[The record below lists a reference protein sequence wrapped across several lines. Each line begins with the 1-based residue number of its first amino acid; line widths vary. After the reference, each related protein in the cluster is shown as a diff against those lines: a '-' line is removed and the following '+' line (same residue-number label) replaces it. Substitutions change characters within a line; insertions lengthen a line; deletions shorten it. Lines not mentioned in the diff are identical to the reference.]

1 MNKFL
6 IQRRKIVYYGKSFLA
21 LFIPKFFFRIRIDS
35 ELKKINN
42 YDLKYLESRV
52 NYYNKIEKKFQL
64 DSESLNINEL
74 FKIQIKKIKSKA
86 FQNKKI
92 KKRTTYFFDL
102 YKYLSYFP
110 PFFKVRFK
118 FGDITEN
125 FSFPIIVKSR
135 PIDKN
140 KNSVIMKLNE
150 VRHFYFLN
158 DNKKFTE
165 KKDMAVWRG
174 NSKNSEARLNF
185 VKNYYDVP
193 IYNIGQHNP
202 KVDKPW
208 YRGYMPISRQLC
220 YKFIFCIEGADT
232 ATNIKWVMSSNSLCV
247 MPKPKYETWFMEGR
261 LIKDFHYIEVEND
274 FSDAEDKIQYYLKN
288 IDKSI
293 KIIENA
299 NQYIKQFKDLEQ
311 ERLISLMV
319 LNKFFKYSDQTN

>member
-21 LFIPKFFFRIRIDS
+21 LFIPKFLFRIRIDS

-118 FGDITEN
+118 FSLYSTEEEVKLSLTFF
-125 FSFPIIVKSR
+125 FSLDFLGQEISK
-135 PIDKN
+135 
-140 KNSVIMKLNE
+140 KLPRDGGNL
-150 VRHFYFLN
+150 VTQYQ
-158 DNKKFTE
+158 TE
-165 KKDMAVWRG
+165 PPGPV
-174 NSKNSEARLNF
+174 SC
-185 VKNYYDVP
+185 
-193 IYNIGQHNP
+193 H
-202 KVDKPW
+202 
-208 YRGYMPISRQLC
+208 C
-220 YKFIFCIEGADT
+220 
-232 ATNIKWVMSSNSLCV
+232 
-247 MPKPKYETWFMEGR
+247 
-261 LIKDFHYIEVEND
+261 
-274 FSDAEDKIQYYLKN
+274 
-288 IDKSI
+288 
-293 KIIENA
+293 
-299 NQYIKQFKDLEQ
+299 
-311 ERLISLMV
+311 
-319 LNKFFKYSDQTN
+319 

>member
-6 IQRRKIVYYGKSFLA
+6 IQRRKIIYYLKNSFT
-21 LFIPKFFFRIRIDS
+21 LFIPKFFFRISIDY

-42 YDLKYLESRV
+42 YDLKYLKSRV

-64 DSESLNINEL
+64 NSESFNANDL
-74 FKIQIKKIKSKA
+74 FKKQMKKFKGKI
-86 FQNKKI
+86 FQNKNI

-110 PFFKVRFK
+110 PFFKVNFK
-118 FGDITEN
+118 FGDVTEN
-125 FSFPIIVKSR
+125 FSFPVIVKSR
-135 PIDKN
+135 PINKN

-150 VRHFYFLN
+150 VRHFYFLK
-158 DNKKFTE
+158 DNKKFNE
-165 KKDMAVWRG
+165 KKNMAVWRG

-185 VKNYYDVP
+185 IKNYYHVP
-193 IYNIGQHNP
+193 IFNIGQHSP
-202 KVDKPW
+202 KVDRPW
-208 YRGYMPISRQLC
+208 YRGYMPISEQLC

-274 FSDAEDKIQYYLKN
+274 FSDAEDKIHYYLKN
-288 IDKSI
+288 IEKSI
-293 KIIENA
+293 KIIGNA
-299 NQYIKQFKDLEQ
+299 NQYIKQFKDFEQ

-319 LNKFFKYSDQTN
+319 LNKFFKYSNQTN

>member
-1 MNKFL
+1 MNKYL
-6 IQRRKIVYYGKSFLA
+6 IQRRKIKYYLKNSFA
-21 LFIPKFFFRIRIDS
+21 LFIPKVFFRIRINY
-35 ELKKINN
+35 ELRKINN

-64 DSESLNINEL
+64 SSESYNVNDLCKTQL
-74 FKIQIKKIKSKA
+74 KKIEGKL
-86 FQNKKI
+86 FRNKKI

-102 YKYLSYFP
+102 YNYLSYFP
-110 PFFKVRFK
+110 TYFKVDFK

-125 FSFPIIVKSR
+125 FSSPVIVKSR
-135 PIDKN
+135 PINKN

-158 DNKKFTE
+158 DNKRFIE
-165 KKDMAVWRG
+165 KKNMAVWRG
-174 NSKNSEARLNF
+174 NSKNSGTRLNF
-185 VKNYYDVP
+185 IKNYYHVP
-193 IYNIGQHNP
+193 IFDIGQHNP

-208 YRGYMPISRQLC
+208 YKGYMPISKQLC

-261 LIKDFHYIEVEND
+261 LIKDFHYIEVEDD
-274 FSDAEDKIQYYLKN
+274 FSDAESKIHYYLKN
-288 IDKSI
+288 IQKSL

-299 NQYIKQFKDLEQ
+299 NLYIKQFKNFEQ
-311 ERLISLMV
+311 EKLISLMV
-319 LNKFFKYSDQTN
+319 LNKFFKYSNQTN